1 MKRIMLLLAG
11 YIYICIPIAIQADT
25 KSPNNFCYNLS
36 ISEFSHA
43 IYHRHYFINRI
54 SEIITLFMKNNQV
67 ANTSNICLF
76 SQQHINNKVIQQTAD
91 EIVTLKNPI
100 PDLQKIVFENHDDIN
115 LKPNIKY
122 HNNLAYYGF
131 RKNDF
136 QTVYQIAHLMLC
148 YQ

>member
-54 SEIITLFMKNNQV
+54 SEIITLLMENNQV
-67 ANTSNICLF
+67 ANAANLSLLT
-76 SQQHINNKVIQQTAD
+76 QQNFNNKVIQQTED
-91 EIVTLKNPI
+91 KIITLKNI
-100 PDLQKIVFENHDDIN
+100 LHLLERY
-115 LKPNIKY
+115 LNI
-122 HNNLAYYGF
+122 
-131 RKNDF
+131 
-136 QTVYQIAHLMLC
+136 
-148 YQ
+148 